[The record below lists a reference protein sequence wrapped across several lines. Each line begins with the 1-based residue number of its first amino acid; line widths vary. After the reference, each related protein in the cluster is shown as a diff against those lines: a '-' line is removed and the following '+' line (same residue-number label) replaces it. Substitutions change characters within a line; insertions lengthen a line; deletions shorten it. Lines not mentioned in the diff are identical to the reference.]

1 MRHARMVICAVL
13 AASCSRSEAGGQFD
27 TSLSTQQVMK
37 HVIDPAAIA
46 LWGRAGSIETEKGT
60 VYLTPETEEDWAAAE
75 HEAAIVAEGGNLLL
89 LPGRGLKLTA
99 SDTDWARFARDLTRE
114 SLAVKTATAK
124 RDADGM
130 FKAGADLY
138 QVCTD
143 CHEKYY
149 GPFLKP
155 DGTFVPPN

>member
-1 MRHARMVICAVL
+1 MRCDWLVLCAL
-13 AASCSRSEAGGQFD
+13 FAASCSRSDGVADFD
-27 TSLSTQQVMK
+27 TTLSTQQVMK

-46 LWGRAGSIETEKGT
+46 LWGRAGSMETEHGT
-60 VYLTPETEEDWAAAE
+60 VYLTPETEADWAAAE

-89 LPGRGLKLTA
+89 LPGRGLRLGA
-99 SDTDWARFARDLTRE
+99 SDNDWARFARDLTRAA
-114 SLAVKTATAK
+114 LAVKAATAK
-124 RDADGM
+124 RDADRM
-130 FKAGADLY
+130 FKAGGELY

>member
-1 MRHARMVICAVL
+1 MRHAQMVICAVL

-75 HEAAIVAEGGNLLL
+75 TRQPSSRKEAI
-89 LPGRGLKLTA
+89 
-99 SDTDWARFARDLTRE
+99 SCC
-114 SLAVKTATAK
+114 
-124 RDADGM
+124 
-130 FKAGADLY
+130 Y
-138 QVCTD
+138 QVVD
-143 CHEKYY
+143 
-149 GPFLKP
+149 
-155 DGTFVPPN
+155 

>member
-1 MRHARMVICAVL
+1 MRGEWLVICVLL
-13 AASCSRSEAGGQFD
+13 AASCSRSGGGGQFD
-27 TSLSTQQVMK
+27 TTLSTQQVMK

-46 LWGRAGSIETEKGT
+46 LWGRAGTMETENGT

-89 LPGRGLKLTA
+89 LPGRGLKLAA
-99 SDTDWARFARDLTRE
+99 SDNGWARYARDLTRAA
-114 SLAVKTATAK
+114 LAVKAATVE
-124 RDADGM
+124 RDADRM

-155 DGTFVPPN
+155 DGTFVPPK

>member
-1 MRHARMVICAVL
+1 MHREWLAICAFL
-13 AASCSRSEAGGQFD
+13 AASCSRSDVGAQFD
-27 TSLSTQQVMK
+27 TTLSTQQVMK

-46 LWGRAGSIETEKGT
+46 LWGRAGSLETENGT
-60 VYLTPETEEDWAAAE
+60 IYLTPETEKDWAAAE

-89 LPGRGLKLTA
+89 LPGRRLSLAA
-99 SDTDWARFARDLTRE
+99 SDDDWASFARDLTRAA
-114 SLAVKTATAK
+114 LAVKAATVK
-124 RDADGM
+124 RDADSM
-130 FKAGADLY
+130 FKTGADLY

-155 DGTFVPPN
+155 DGTFAPPK